1 MDDDFEFLKGY
12 DKVLKDAIHHMD
24 EDKNIGLIHFKSVPL
39 HQRNEQIMKK
49 REPKEMM
56 ALNGGM
62 LARRLEGQET
72 LYPSH
77 C

>member
-1 MDDDFEFLKGY
+1 
-12 DKVLKDAIHHMD
+12 MD
-24 EDKNIGLIHFKSVPL
+24 EDKSIGLIHFKSVPL
-39 HQRNEQIMKK
+39 HQRNEQVMKK